1 MYPTSTRSQNTTES
15 ASPPLSC
22 ILRCASMSAECPLS
36 VPCERMRELMLAEV
50 TREGVLTKEG
60 RLDDLMAAVFEGCH
74 HCTTDLVGVVDGAI
88 DGTLGI

>member
-1 MYPTSTRSQNTTES
+1 MVGGGADGGSRVGPGNEL
-15 ASPPLSC
+15 A
-22 ILRCASMSAECPLS
+22 AEGDDGLIDR
-36 VPCERMRELMLAEV
+36 VGGYDVGELMLAEV

-60 RLDDLMAAVFEGCH
+60 RLDDLMAAVFKGCH